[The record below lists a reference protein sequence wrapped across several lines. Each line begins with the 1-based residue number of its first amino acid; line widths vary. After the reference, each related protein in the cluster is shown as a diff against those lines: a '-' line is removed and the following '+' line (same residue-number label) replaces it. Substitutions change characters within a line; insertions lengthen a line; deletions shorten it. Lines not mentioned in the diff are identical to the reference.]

1 MNENKTEQ
9 VVETKKRKPIN
20 RKWRYGTA
28 STVLTIV
35 VIVGVVLLNVVAGI
49 LEQRYPLNLD
59 LTADDTFTI
68 SDKSRELAADIKDE
82 VEVVVF
88 QDEAYYS
95 NPSMVAED
103 LNTIARQF
111 YEAMKQLNTASG
123 GRIRTRY
130 INFADN
136 PTLVAQYKD
145 YEVAEDSILFICGE
159 RHGVTSLMNMFNYDE
174 QAYMYYGMLQVTES
188 LVEQNIATNLRKVT
202 GNLAPVVVLTG
213 HGENSYAL
221 QNVKTVL
228 QNNAYD
234 VVECDLTKTD
244 KIEDAADAI
253 TMVIPGPTVDYS
265 DEEIVIIRDW
275 LQQGG
280 EYSRNLVMLTD
291 YSAWCPNL
299 YELVNEEFG
308 IEVSREVIRETKSYF
323 NNPFFAYGDIGDSE
337 FTGELSGKQ
346 VLSQYT
352 QRLILHKENNPDLSL
367 YNTPLVT
374 FGNSAQ
380 LVDLTK
386 TEESDAAPYDAESYP
401 VVGAAFA
408 HKQVPSPTT
417 NEQAHAYVMVIG
429 SPYFLDPTILS
440 YIESAENEELFVGTF
455 NEITGSDSSVVIS
468 SRSVTHTYL
477 SFEAG
482 TAKWLGY
489 GLLTAFPA
497 VAVVAVGLIIFLRR
511 RHL

>member
-9 VVETKKRKPIN
+9 VVETKVKKRKQIS

-35 VIVGVVLLNVVAGI
+35 VIAGVVLLNIVAGL

-68 SDKSRELAADIKDE
+68 SEKSRELAGDIEEE

-88 QDEAYYS
+88 QDESYYS
-95 NPSMVAED
+95 SPSLGNDD

-111 YEAMKQLNTASG
+111 YEAMKQLSTASD

-145 YEVAEDSILFICGE
+145 YEVAEDSILFICGD
-159 RHGVTSLMNMFNYDE
+159 RHGVTSLVNMFNYDE
-174 QAYMYYGMLQVTES
+174 QSYMYYGLLQVTES

-244 KIEDAADAI
+244 KIEDVADAI

-265 DEEIVIIRDW
+265 QEEIVIIRDW
-275 LQQGG
+275 LQQDG

-352 QRLILHKENNPDLSL
+352 QRLILH
-367 YNTPLVT
+367 
-374 FGNSAQ
+374 
-380 LVDLTK
+380 
-386 TEESDAAPYDAESYP
+386 
-401 VVGAAFA
+401 
-408 HKQVPSPTT
+408 
-417 NEQAHAYVMVIG
+417 
-429 SPYFLDPTILS
+429 
-440 YIESAENEELFVGTF
+440 
-455 NEITGSDSSVVIS
+455 
-468 SRSVTHTYL
+468 
-477 SFEAG
+477 
-482 TAKWLGY
+482 
-489 GLLTAFPA
+489 
-497 VAVVAVGLIIFLRR
+497 
-511 RHL
+511 